1 VSTDKPVYGDFDGD
15 GKTDIAVFRP
25 STGYWYVI
33 QSSNGQTVAT
43 QWGESGDVPV
53 PGDYSG
59 SAKTNIAV
67 WRPSNGT
74 WYVYQGASQAPLIQ
88 QWASPPTYPW
98 SPRQSA
104 SRSGRQ
110 HAIGIRRRHRD
121 RAITPADFD
130 QILAA

>member
-74 WYVYQGASQAPLIQ
+74 WYVYQGASQAPLYSNGPLHRLTHGVQ
-88 QWASPPTYPW
+88 
-98 SPRQSA
+98 
-104 SRSGRQ
+104 GR
-110 HAIGIRRRHRD
+110 A
-121 RAITPADFD
+121 
-130 QILAA
+130 LVAAVDNMR